1 MNRQHITC
9 EPPFVARVMKKLLLM
24 QLFTINVSEQ
34 FLWSLLRRVL
44 SCGIYKT
51 IKQVYVL

>member
-9 EPPFVARVMKKLLLM
+9 EPLFVARVMKKLLLM

-34 FLWSLLRRVL
+34 FLWSLLRHVL

>member
-1 MNRQHITC
+1 MNRQQITC
-9 EPPFVARVMKKLLLM
+9 EPLFVARVMKLLLM

-44 SCGIYKT
+44 PCGIYKT